1 MKILITGSSGF
12 IGSALV
18 KKVKNYKNFKLLL
31 LSRKEYISK
40 SMNIKY
46 LRGDLNNLSQIE
58 KKIEIFNPEILVHLA
73 WEGIP
78 DFSKNIS
85 KKNFSNSMKLIKF
98 LIKKTTLKKIIISG
112 SCFEKRKSEKSNT
125 YFSKYKNNLL
135 IKVKKLSKNNK
146 ISLLWL
152 RLFYVYGEKQK
163 SSSLLPSV
171 FQSLKKGNK
180 IKLNKPFHRNDF
192 IHLDDVI
199 EAVIKSIKLKKYV
212 ISDLDIGSGKTTL
225 IKDLVKKVSSNL
237 KKKITIVGKDK
248 EKNLKNVANIKKTYK
263 TIKWK
268 PKISINLGIKM
279 ISKKFKLL

>member
-1 MKILITGSSGF
+1 
-12 IGSALV
+12 
-18 KKVKNYKNFKLLL
+18 
-31 LSRKEYISK
+31 
-40 SMNIKY
+40 MNIKY
-46 LRGDLNNLSQIE
+46 LRGDLNNLNQIK
-58 KKIEIFNPEILVHLA
+58 KKIEIFNPEILIHLA

-78 DFSKNIS
+78 NFSQKIS

-98 LIKKTTLKKIIISG
+98 LIKNTDLKKIIISG
-112 SCFEKRKSEKSNT
+112 SCFEKKKSEKSNT
-125 YFSKYKNNLL
+125 FFSKYKNNLL
-135 IKVKKLSKNNK
+135 IKVKKLSKINK
-146 ISLLWL
+146 ISLFWL

-163 SSSLLPSV
+163 SSSLLPSI

-199 EAVIKSIKLKKYV
+199 DAIIKSIKLKKYV

-225 IKDLVKKVSSNL
+225 IKDLVKKVGSNL

-248 EKNLKNVANIKKTYK
+248 EKNSENVANIKKTYK
-263 TIKWK
+263 TLKWK
-268 PKISINLGIKM
+268 PKISISLGIKM

>member
-125 YFSKYKNNLL
+125 YFSPY
-135 IKVKKLSKNNK
+135 
-146 ISLLWL
+146 
-152 RLFYVYGEKQK
+152 
-163 SSSLLPSV
+163 
-171 FQSLKKGNK
+171 
-180 IKLNKPFHRNDF
+180 
-192 IHLDDVI
+192 
-199 EAVIKSIKLKKYV
+199 
-212 ISDLDIGSGKTTL
+212 T
-225 IKDLVKKVSSNL
+225 
-237 KKKITIVGKDK
+237 
-248 EKNLKNVANIKKTYK
+248 
-263 TIKWK
+263 
-268 PKISINLGIKM
+268 
-279 ISKKFKLL
+279 